1 MSDDPEVQHPRV
13 IITPVSF
20 NELSADDLVQ
30 LREQAAALLAR
41 FAGSDRLT
49 EDLLFLLVKAA
60 ADEMESRA
68 KDDTEWEHQLLSVVD
83 WTAPPEQ
90 VKDDIGT
97 LVAHILAL
105 TDDPDTRPAVRA
117 VWYAFIA
124 AVLRNRDALRKLG
137 VSQ

>member
-1 MSDDPEVQHPRV
+1 
-13 IITPVSF
+13 
-20 NELSADDLVQ
+20 
-30 LREQAAALLAR
+30 
-41 FAGSDRLT
+41 
-49 EDLLFLLVKAA
+49 
-60 ADEMESRA
+60 
-68 KDDTEWEHQLLSVVD
+68 
-83 WTAPPEQ
+83 